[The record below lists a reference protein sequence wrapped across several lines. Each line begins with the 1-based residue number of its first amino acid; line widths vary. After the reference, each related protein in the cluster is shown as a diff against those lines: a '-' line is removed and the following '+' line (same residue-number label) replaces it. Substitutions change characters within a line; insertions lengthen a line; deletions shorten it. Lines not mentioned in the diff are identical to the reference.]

1 MVDQKNLFST
11 WNIDTACYYWK
22 HLKKVF
28 SVITGCVN
36 ISCRE
41 QVFLAHQRFR
51 RLTTSWIFDFWRK
64 TAYWKYLV
72 PWMLKSPLTSVL
84 DNIYPTFGSF
94 GSTFYVCT
102 YCRTGIHT
110 VRIIHIFRVHPF
122 KYSKW
127 SYQGGGGGGAD
138 LGPPGIDHLL
148 CTLKSA
154 DMNSKLL
161 DNFSY
166 DPIYLSPSKV
176 FFWNSSKTF

>member
-1 MVDQKNLFST
+1 MTLRTEVKGDFNIHGTKKFWDCCFPSKIKYLWCCKPPEPLVDQKHLFST

-72 PWMLKSPLTSVL
+72 PWRLKSPLTSVL
-84 DNIYPTFGSF
+84 KRDTLF
-94 GSTFYVCT
+94 
-102 YCRTGIHT
+102 
-110 VRIIHIFRVHPF
+110 
-122 KYSKW
+122 
-127 SYQGGGGGGAD
+127 
-138 LGPPGIDHLL
+138 LL
-148 CTLKSA
+148 L
-154 DMNSKLL
+154 
-161 DNFSY
+161 FSY
-166 DPIYLSPSKV
+166 LPVKVYKKVVKFSFKQQKLFWVLVVGFMYLV
-176 FFWNSSKTF
+176 LVRD

>member
-1 MVDQKNLFST
+1 MDENWWIFSCWCIDTFIFNIKLMFQQTACHIKNRSQGWFWHPWNQNFLGCCFPSKIKYLWCCKPPEPLVDHKYLFST

-84 DNIYPTFGSF
+84 KNRYRKGQKK
-94 GSTFYVCT
+94 V
-102 YCRTGIHT
+102 
-110 VRIIHIFRVHPF
+110 
-122 KYSKW
+122 
-127 SYQGGGGGGAD
+127 
-138 LGPPGIDHLL
+138 
-148 CTLKSA
+148 
-154 DMNSKLL
+154 
-161 DNFSY
+161 FSY
-166 DPIYLSPSKV
+166 CGCRMFGDCIR
-176 FFWNSSKTF
+176 

>member
-1 MVDQKNLFST
+1 MNFWFLKENSILNLWVQERGKAWFLLMNKSQGWFSHPWNQIFSVCGFPSKIKNSWSCKPPEPLVVQKNLFST

-72 PWMLKSPLTSVL
+72 PWMLKSPLASVL
-84 DNIYPTFGSF
+84 KCQLILIKN
-94 GSTFYVCT
+94 
-102 YCRTGIHT
+102 
-110 VRIIHIFRVHPF
+110 
-122 KYSKW
+122 
-127 SYQGGGGGGAD
+127 
-138 LGPPGIDHLL
+138 
-148 CTLKSA
+148 
-154 DMNSKLL
+154 
-161 DNFSY
+161 
-166 DPIYLSPSKV
+166 
-176 FFWNSSKTF
+176 